1 MRPMLASS
9 SRMQLIGI
17 LQWEPGVLV
26 GDGRVDV
33 EQLVEQHRQDEVE
46 RLVGVGHDQ
55 EERRALLADHLELQL
70 VLAEEVADRGDGER
84 RQADVA
90 RRDDRGLGLRRS
102 GGRLEALVLLDDEV
116 LLGGLRGRLVAAVVG
131 DDPFLEALEAVLG
144 GRAEHDD
151 VQRGLGLAGVVL
163 AGELEQVEHLRERL
177 VLRLV
182 GVEVEEVPMSAM
194 YSCLSAL
201 TKKSSFSASAL
212 PDVFSTSR
220 LTICMIEV
228 ESWR

>member
-17 LQWEPGVLV
+17 LQCEPGVPV
-26 GDGRVDV
+26 GDGSVDV

-70 VLAEEVADRGDGER
+70 VLAEELADRGDGER

-102 GGRLEALVLLDDEV
+102 GGGLEALVLLDDEV

-131 DDPFLEALEAVLG
+131 DDPLLEALEAVLAVVPSMMMSSG
-144 GRAEHDD
+144 
-151 VQRGLGLAGVVL
+151 VLVWLGLSLPASWSRSSICGNVWYC
-163 AGELEQVEHLRERL
+163 GW
-177 VLRLV
+177 
-182 GVEVEEVPMSAM
+182 SA
-194 YSCLSAL
+194 
-201 TKKSSFSASAL
+201 
-212 PDVFSTSR
+212 
-220 LTICMIEV
+220 
-228 ESWR
+228 